1 MNGLTK
7 SIRPIAGTV
16 LALTLFQ
23 GVAGWGLTQGNDY
36 GHAHTAYLL
45 CILAIALPVIVIKAE
60 IDDKTVRG
68 NSFAVAGIAVIQ
80 VIVGMFLM
88 KGNWDFG
95 WIHIPLA
102 MMLTAHSFAVLISM
116 RNVDV

>member
-23 GVAGWGLTQGNDY
+23 GVVGWELTQGNDY

-45 CILAIALPVIVIKAE
+45 CLLALALPVIVIKAE
-60 IDDKTVRG
+60 IDDKAVRG
-68 NSFAVAGIAVIQ
+68 NSFAVASIALIQ
-80 VIVGMFLM
+80 VLVGMFLM
-88 KGNWDFG
+88 GDDWSFG

-116 RNVDV
+116 RNVDL